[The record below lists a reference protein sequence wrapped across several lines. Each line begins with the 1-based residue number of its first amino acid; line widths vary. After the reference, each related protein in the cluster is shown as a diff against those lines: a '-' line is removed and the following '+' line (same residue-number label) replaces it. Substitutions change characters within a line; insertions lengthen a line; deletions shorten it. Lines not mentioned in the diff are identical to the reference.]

1 MRFMSMYTPSKDRA
15 GVPPTKEHMVEM
27 AKLIDEATKSG
38 ELLAT
43 GGLLPV
49 SKGARVLYSGGKLSV
64 TDGPFTE
71 AKELIGGFWLI
82 QVKSK
87 EEAMEWASRVP
98 APHGADQDGEIEIR
112 QVFEACDFPADVF
125 PPEDASR
132 EQALREEL
140 QKRTAK

>member
-15 GVPPTKEHMVEM
+15 GVPPTKEHMAEM

-43 GGLLPV
+43 GGLLPI

-71 AKELIGGFWLI
+71 SKELIAGFAIL
-82 QVKSK
+82 QLKSR
-87 EEAMEWASRVP
+87 EAAIESAKRFLKV
-98 APHGADQDGEIEIR
+98 AGEGECEIR
-112 QVFEACDFPADVF
+112 QIMDAPPDV
-125 PPEDASR
+125 A
-132 EQALREEL
+132 A
-140 QKRTAK
+140 